1 MTWPSVKCGIT
12 LQPVWDNKVR
22 PTVKQESN
30 RRTANREKARTE
42 EYLLRREVRQ
52 LKRRLQEES
61 LTQQQRSN
69 LLKDVKTIEAKRK
82 QKETSLYSPSI
93 PDDIV
98 DEIERELDL
107 LSAHVMNEA
116 GGVVLKVVTAQW
128 QADTYMAGQIVKK
141 EAVMVM
147 STDSDIPL
155 LKGDSCISIKGF
167 SKKNIELVSTSKTT
181 LQEAIQYVEEDSEA
195 KLVVAESPSLKELRI
210 TACVR

>member
-1 MTWPSVKCGIT
+1 M
-12 LQPVWDNKVR
+12 
-22 PTVKQESN
+22 
-30 RRTANREKARTE
+30 
-42 EYLLRREVRQ
+42 
-52 LKRRLQEES
+52 
-61 LTQQQRSN
+61 
-69 LLKDVKTIEAKRK
+69 KTIEAKRK
-82 QKETSLYSPSI
+82 QKETSSYSPSI

-155 LKGDSCISIKGF
+155 LTGDSCISIKGF
-167 SKKNIELVSTSKTT
+167 SKKNIELMSTSKTT
-181 LQEAIQYVEEDSEA
+181 LQEAIQYVEEDSKA
-195 KLVVAESPSLKELRI
+195 ILVVAEKPML
-210 TACVR
+210 ACADDAHCRL

>member
-1 MTWPSVKCGIT
+1 MLIWSEDWLHFGKRRQVVVDCNNLMFAVQSKPKSLAEYLYDLAKCGIT
-12 LQPVWDNKVR
+12 VQPVWDNKVR

-116 GGVVLKVVTAQW
+116 GGAS
-128 QADTYMAGQIVKK
+128 G
-141 EAVMVM
+141 
-147 STDSDIPL
+147 
-155 LKGDSCISIKGF
+155 
-167 SKKNIELVSTSKTT
+167 
-181 LQEAIQYVEEDSEA
+181 
-195 KLVVAESPSLKELRI
+195 
-210 TACVR
+210 